1 MWSGWSFWNHFTSR
15 GCLYVSCNAE
25 FWGNFVRIV
34 PCALSHLVYSWRPRL
49 LSKSCCLCEKENKQH
64 FQLTLCFFLFLL
76 TNELI
81 ARYYT
86 LFTNINLLLSAEI
99 LFHQNA
105 DSKLVLKRLDNI
117 DELFYASWVVVLIS
131 GVIYFCL
138 FRKYTPS
145 SFSNVGES
153 CQSSSS
159 SP

>member
-1 MWSGWSFWNHFTSR
+1 MLNFGGILWGLFHVHCRTWFIPEGLDFWVNHAV
-15 GCLYVSCNAE
+15 YVKKKISSTFNWHC
-25 FWGNFVRIV
+25 V
-34 PCALSHLVYSWRPRL
+34 
-49 LSKSCCLCEKENKQH
+49 
-64 FQLTLCFFLFLL
+64 FLFLL